1 MNIILASSSP
11 FRQAILH
18 NLGITFTSKSPD
30 IDESPLPQESP
41 QALVERLARAK
52 AQAVSADTTDFVIG
66 SDQVAT
72 LDGDILGKPH
82 TIDNAIAQLSRF
94 SGREV
99 QFFTGLC
106 LRQGD
111 SLHSM
116 VEPFSVHFRELSAAE
131 IRFYV
136 ERELPL
142 KSAGSFK
149 SEGLGILLFSALK
162 GRDPNALIGL
172 PLIALNELFA
182 KYGCNLLTQA
192 PYSPLK

>member
-18 NLGITFTSKSPD
+18 NLGITFTSQSPD

-116 VEPFSVHFRELSAAE
+116 VEPFSVHFRELNAAE

-149 SEGLGILLFSALK
+149 SEGLGILLFSQLK

-182 KYGCNLLTQA
+182 KYGRNLLTQA